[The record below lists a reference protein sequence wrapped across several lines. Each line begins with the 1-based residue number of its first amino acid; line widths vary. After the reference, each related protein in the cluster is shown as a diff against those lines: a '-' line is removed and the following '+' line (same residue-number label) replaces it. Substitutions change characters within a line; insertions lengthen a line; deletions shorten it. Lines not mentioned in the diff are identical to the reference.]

1 MTLLQH
7 LAIIF
12 NLTVELNSQS
22 DKLLAALHNNIHY
35 YVYCLYALFKDK
47 MVELN
52 GSRYFLYPLLC
63 VCLSVFLSGRT
74 VVFGPPGRSRAGVI
88 FFLAAI
94 ICWAYPMYFIKVRRL
109 NTIKVVFVGAHFVE
123 VGQKMFALYMECHPP
138 TLSSSL
144 SPSPFLS
151 LYLPPPSRRLF
162 L

>member
-1 MTLLQH
+1 
-7 LAIIF
+7 
-12 NLTVELNSQS
+12 
-22 DKLLAALHNNIHY
+22 
-35 YVYCLYALFKDK
+35 

-63 VCLSVFLSGRT
+63 VCLSLSVFLSGRT
-74 VVFGPPGRSRAGVI
+74 VVFFPPGRSRAGVI

-109 NTIKVVFVGAHFVE
+109 NTIKIVFVGAHFVE
-123 VGQKMFALYMECHPP
+123 VGQKMFALYTECHPP

-151 LYLPPPSRRLF
+151 LYLPPPPPPPHAGCSSDNGDGSECPHSVLGG
-162 L
+162 LGVHVGHVCLVEIQ